1 MLNQTEVGYPSDS
14 VLASE
19 IAQQPALWPT
29 TLERVRAAGL
39 SWDLAHTPVIVT
51 GAGTS
56 AYAALAVADGWPGAR
71 AIPTT
76 DLLLKSGAEIKAAMP
91 SFPDGGL
98 LISLA
103 RSGDSPESVGV
114 VERVRALFPAVK
126 HLAIVCN
133 AEGRLAH
140 TAGIQVICLDPRTN
154 DRSLA
159 MTGSFSN
166 LTLGGLC
173 LLHHQQ
179 IGEKLPAICTR
190 VADLL
195 PKWNETAREIAHT
208 SKDRVIFLT
217 SAMHAL
223 ALESSIKTVELTA
236 GRVMPMP
243 ETFLGLRHGALSFA
257 RADTPIV
264 CFASSDA
271 NKRRY
276 EKELLDDLRARGLG
290 RFAVFGGEQTWQHD
304 WLVQAAAPALADGL
318 RIPFEV
324 PFAQLL
330 AYHLS
335 VHARINPDNPSP
347 GGIVT
352 RVVKTFRIHDDLD
365 SSAL

>member
-1 MLNQTEVGYPSDS
+1 VLNQTEVRYPSDS

-29 TLERVRAAGL
+29 TLERVLSADI
-39 SWDLAHTPVIVT
+39 SWDLEHTPVIVT

-56 AYAALAVADGWPGAR
+56 AYAALAVADAWPGAR

-76 DLLLKSGAEIKAAMP
+76 DLLLKSGAEVKAAMP

-114 VERVRALFPAVK
+114 VERMRTLFPAVK

-133 AEGRLAH
+133 AEGRLAR

-166 LTLGGLC
+166 LVLGGLC
-173 LLHHQQ
+173 LLHHQP
-179 IGEKLPAICTR
+179 IGEKLPALCNR
-190 VADLL
+190 VSSLL
-195 PKWNETAREIAHT
+195 PKWNETAAEIAHT
-208 SKDRVIFLT
+208 CKDRAIFLT
-217 SAMHAL
+217 SAMPAL
-223 ALESSIKTVELTA
+223 ALEASIKVVELTA
-236 GRVMPMP
+236 GRVMPLP
-243 ETFLGLRHGALSFA
+243 ETFLGLRHGALSFS
-257 RADTPIV
+257 RADTPII
-264 CFASSDA
+264 CFASSDEK
-271 NKRRY
+271 KRRY
-276 EKELLDDLRARGLG
+276 EKELLDDLHARGLG
-290 RFAVFGGEQTWQHD
+290 RLVVLGGEDTSAWQHE
-304 WLVQAAAPALADGL
+304 WLVEGSATALPDCL

-335 VHARINPDNPSP
+335 VQAQINPDNPSP

-352 RVVKTFRIHDDLD
+352 RVVKGFRVHDDLVD
-365 SSAL
+365 S